1 MSTTDADKV
10 STLVLPESLAR
21 QIEREG
27 ESGYPNEICGMLI
40 GRDIRCAEGIDRTRR
55 VVDRLEPGRN
65 VFEAGEQYH
74 RFSIDPRDQLR
85 AERAAEKQGQMVLG
99 YYHSHPDHP
108 ARPSEYDREHA
119 WPFYSYVIVEIAK
132 GRAADMTSWVLND
145 ETKQF
150 ERQEIVRET

>member
-1 MSTTDADKV
+1 VSTTEINSV
-10 STLVLPESLAR
+10 SPLVLPEVLAR

-27 ESGYPNEICGMLI
+27 EAGHPNEICGMLI
-40 GRDIRCAEGIDRTRR
+40 GRDVTGPGGAKQRLI
-55 VVDRLEPGRN
+55 DRLEAGRN
-65 VFEAGEQYH
+65 VFEPGEQYH

-85 AERAAEKQGQMVLG
+85 AERDAEKRGQMVLG

-132 GRAADMTSWVLND
+132 GKAADMTSWVLND

-150 ERQEIVRET
+150 ERQEIEIKRET